1 MAMMGIP
8 GVACSAGS
16 CRTASIP
23 SIPGRRMSIRIR
35 LGCRSWA
42 RRTPSSPVS
51 ASMISYPLNVN
62 TSRTSLRFLSLSST
76 TRISSFATAYRD
88 REREGRPAAHF
99 TLHPN
104 SAPVQ
109 LDEPAAKGH
118 PESRPL
124 LSRRAGS
131 DLTELLEHRVLVLR
145 RDADPGIA
153 DRHFDRP
160 VHRRCPHLDPAAL
173 WRELDRVRQQ
183 VQDDLP
189 NLPLV
194 SPNLAEPLIDGRL
207 QPDSPSPG
215 PLADERQGVVDRLR
229 EIEVGD
235 FQLHPPGLDLREIKD
250 VVDEGK

>member
-76 TRISSFATAYRD
+76 TRISSFATAHRD

-99 TLHPN
+99 ALHPN

-109 LDEPAAKGH
+109 LDELPTEGQ
-118 PESRPL
+118 PQPRSFL
-124 LSRRAGS
+124 LRRAGP
-131 DLTELLEHRVLVLR
+131 DLTELLEHGLLVLW
-145 RDADPGIA
+145 RDADPGVA
-153 DRHFDRP
+153 H
-160 VHRRCPHLDPAAL
+160 
-173 WRELDRVRQQ
+173 
-183 VQDDLP
+183 
-189 NLPLV
+189 
-194 SPNLAEPLIDGRL
+194 
-207 QPDSPSPG
+207 
-215 PLADERQGVVDRLR
+215 
-229 EIEVGD
+229 
-235 FQLHPPGLDLREIKD
+235 
-250 VVDEGK
+250 